1 MIFVDALNYSVQM
14 YSNHELSY
22 YGPIQL
28 GGQTFNVLFDSGSD
42 VLWVP
47 DTTCNS
53 SECNGKSRYD
63 VAKDLTFIKNT
74 SFAIYYG
81 SGQVSGAGGYSN
93 LTISDLTIMNQYFG
107 LASLIDFQ
115 PMTFAPWGGIFGLGR
130 GQSALTLFKQQGLIN
145 SSQMAFKFGR
155 DNETVSHFTIGITE
169 PSLYVGT
176 ITWSTSINSSWRITL
191 DDIFVNNT
199 AIGLQNILTL
209 IDTGTSYI
217 FVSTDNATKIY
228 NQIPNSQNINGTY
241 YLPCNNQIPIS
252 VKINGVTW
260 NIENRDLID
269 HTASKDNGTCKGT
282 IQIGDWILG
291 LSFLKNVYSIFDVDN
306 SRIGFAALNTNVTT

>member
-1 MIFVDALNYSVQM
+1 M

-155 DNETVSHFTIGITE
+155 DNETVSHFTI
-169 PSLYVGT
+169 
-176 ITWSTSINSSWRITL
+176 
-191 DDIFVNNT
+191 
-199 AIGLQNILTL
+199 
-209 IDTGTSYI
+209 
-217 FVSTDNATKIY
+217 
-228 NQIPNSQNINGTY
+228 
-241 YLPCNNQIPIS
+241 
-252 VKINGVTW
+252 
-260 NIENRDLID
+260 ENRDLID